1 MDLVRSP
8 DVEEYEGKASSELG
22 TCSSDSSST
31 DLVKNARGARDKNF
45 FRRGSFFSTAG
56 LLSVVLII
64 ALDNYII
71 GMKVILFVNFLS
83 LRRVVNALPELVT
96 TFNDLGL
103 AGWYGSS
110 YFLTLTSF
118 QPAFGQLCTFYPIK
132 TVYLLS
138 IATFEIGSIVSAS
151 ATSPA
156 AFIIGRL
163 ISGAAAAGLWCGT
176 LTLISQT
183 IPLEKRHLH
192 LSAVT
197 SLYGVVSAAGSLLG
211 GVFTNSPKLT
221 WRFCFWINLRKANV
235 LCWLHLSIL
244 LIVRSHG
251 FRIFLN
257 HTCFPQPSSSA
268 GDGLVTVTQT
278 EAWQAR
284 HWWDSAFERGSRL
297 FAASLD
303 VGWHHSFLV

>member
-1 MDLVRSP
+1 MDVSIDLVRSS

-22 TCSSDSSST
+22 TCSSGSSST

-45 FRRGSFFSTAG
+45 FRLGSFFSTAG

-71 GMKVILFVNFLS
+71 GMEVILFVNFLS

-96 TFNDLGL
+96 AFNHLGL

-197 SLYGVVSAAGSLLG
+197 SLYGVISAAGSLLG

-235 LCWLHLSIL
+235 LCWLHFSI
-244 LIVRSHG
+244 
-251 FRIFLN
+251 
-257 HTCFPQPSSSA
+257 C
-268 GDGLVTVTQT
+268 
-278 EAWQAR
+278 
-284 HWWDSAFERGSRL
+284 
-297 FAASLD
+297 
-303 VGWHHSFLV
+303 